1 MKKTA
6 AEVTVYHRIMAHD
19 RGGTI
24 QDRNCP
30 MSLDI
35 TDYELDLLEYQAE
48 EERLKQWTEDACLS
62 ESEGLDSVSSGPNP
76 PRTDDSED
84 ELDPEMLKA
93 LEEIDRS
100 EERLIA
106 PQTIP
111 GRKSPFEAL
120 KDRHLDD
127 DEGIE
132 EAFEDDWDPSIPEP
146 NAAQIACLKTY
157 FGHSKFKPVQ
167 WKVISSVLRER
178 RDNLVVMATGYGKSL
193 CYQFP
198 PVYTGGVGIVISPLI
213 SLMEDQVLQ
222 LEMSNIPS
230 CFLGSAQSKNILG
243 EVRSG
248 HYRVVYMTPEFC
260 SSDVSL
266 LQHLNN
272 TIGITLIAVDEA
284 HCISEWGHDFRSSY
298 RSLGSLKTSLPS
310 VPILAVTATA
320 SPSIREDIAQ
330 SLKLRNYPVTC
341 TSFDR
346 PNLYLEVGRKTPNI
360 IHDLQPL
367 MVKKKGSTWEFE
379 GPTIIYC
386 PSRKSSEQVTA
397 ELRKLNISC
406 GTYHAGMG
414 IKARREVHHR
424 FMRDEIQCVVATVAF
439 GMGINKA
446 DIRKVIHYGAPKEME
461 SYYQEIGRAGRDG
474 QPSSC
479 HVFWTLSDMNFNRH
493 MLSEI
498 KSTTFREYKMKMLTK
513 MEKYLNSL
521 NCRRRIILSH
531 FEDKQLRKA
540 TSGIMGTDNCCDN
553 CRSGSHNNL
562 SVDNLEEN
570 LKDFG
575 KQAYQLMSAIS
586 ALGERFGSGV
596 PILFL
601 RGSSSQRLPDKYR
614 CHPLFGSGKDQSENW
629 WKALARL
636 LIGESFLKEASG
648 TNKFA
653 VTCGLT
659 KKAHDWMRKAV
670 NESYRSLLLPPS
682 EELCP
687 RTFQVSS
694 SPRVQSSLQLTPIMK
709 PGKPSSEVQKGSL
722 WEKFS
727 YQVPSKPSKSFPI
740 QLPNH
745 TIAVPSEPAVSSRE
759 LELQTSLYGKL
770 VALRQRIA
778 GEKDIPP
785 AVLATNKILVEMAKI
800 RPTAVENLKKIDG
813 VSEAKA
819 SMLSPLLSA
828 IKEFCLLNKL
838 QADVFS
844 GNCGKVEEKSMI
856 STTPESSPLSE
867 SFHITYSLFQD
878 KHLSLNEIAGIRGLP
893 ISVVGAHLY
902 QALKA
907 GYQVD
912 LSRAGL
918 TSEIQK
924 VITTIIQSPP
934 INSDLSRGKAIRAL
948 VPAGIELYLIRMVMF
963 LLEKSS
969 GTGQG
974 ERHCDFSKNVSLDLV
989 EVCQSTSGPSH
1000 STDLKG
1006 IKNNCLWIEA
1016 EKVVKTNETQ
1026 LAQSSQAGV
1035 QFSPNPLPANSACLN
1050 LHEFDADTE
1059 ELFADSQT
1067 FSQTSK
1073 RKLPGWFGA
1082 PKESCLSTVSGK
1094 KAKTKRGLFG

>member
-1 MKKTA
+1 
-6 AEVTVYHRIMAHD
+6 MAHD
-19 RGGTI
+19 RGRSI
-24 QDRNCP
+24 QDRNGP

-35 TDYELDLLEYQAE
+35 TDYELDLLEYEAQ
-48 EERLKQWTEDACLS
+48 EERLKQWTEDALY
-62 ESEGLDSVSSGPNP
+62 EPKGPNP

-84 ELDPEMLKA
+84 ELDPEMLEA
-93 LEEIDRS
+93 LENIDRG
-100 EERLIA
+100 EEHLIA
-106 PQTIP
+106 SQTIP
-111 GRKSPFEAL
+111 GRRRSPVEGL
-120 KDRHLDD
+120 KDRHLGD
-127 DEGIE
+127 DEDESIE
-132 EAFEDDWDPSIPEP
+132 EAFEVDWNPSIPEP

-157 FGHSKFKPVQ
+157 FGHSRFKPVQ
-167 WKVISSVLRER
+167 WKVIASVLRER

-222 LEMSNIPS
+222 LEMSNIPA
-230 CFLGSAQSKNILG
+230 CFLGSAQSKNILAD
-243 EVRSG
+243 VRSG
-248 HYRVVYMTPEFC
+248 HYKVVYMTPEFC
-260 SSDVSL
+260 SSGVSL
-266 LQHLNN
+266 LLHLNK
-272 TIGITLIAVDEA
+272 TVGITLIAVDEA

-298 RSLGSLKTSLPS
+298 RSLGSLKISLPS
-310 VPILAVTATA
+310 VPILALTATA

-330 SLKLRNYPVTC
+330 SLKLKNYQVTC

-346 PNLYLEVGRKTPNI
+346 PNLFLEVGRKTSNI
-360 IHDLQPL
+360 FHDLQPL
-367 MVKKKGSTWEFE
+367 MIKKKGSTWEFE

-397 ELRKLNISC
+397 ELTKLNILC

-474 QPSSC
+474 LPSSC
-479 HVFWTLSDMNFNRH
+479 HVFWTLTDMNFNRH

-498 KSTTFREYKMKMLTK
+498 KSTVFREYKMKMLTK

-540 TSGIMGTDNCCDN
+540 TSGIMGTDSCCDN
-553 CRSGSHNNL
+553 CRSRSQNNL
-562 SVDNLEEN
+562 TVDNLEES

-596 PILFL
+596 PVLFL
-601 RGSSSQRLPDKYR
+601 RGSNSQRLPDKYR

-636 LIGESFLKEASG
+636 LIGECYLKEASG
-648 TNKFA
+648 INKFA

-659 KKAHDWMRKAV
+659 KKAHEWMHKAA
-670 NESYRSLLLPPS
+670 NESHRSLLLLPS

-694 SPRVQSSLQLTPIMK
+694 SPRVPSSVQLTPNMK
-709 PGKPSSEVQKGSL
+709 SSKPSSEVQKGSL

-727 YQVPSKPSKSFPI
+727 YQVPNKPSKSNPFQSPSPT
-740 QLPNH
+740 L
-745 TIAVPSEPAVSSRE
+745 AVPSKPAVSSRE
-759 LELQTSLYGKL
+759 MELQTSMYGKL
-770 VALRQRIA
+770 VTVRQRIA
-778 GEKDIPP
+778 SEKDIPP
-785 AVLATNKILVEMAKI
+785 AVLATNKILVDMAKI
-800 RPTAVENLKKIDG
+800 RPTTVENLKKIDG

-819 SMLSPLLSA
+819 SMLSPLLST
-828 IKEFCLLNKL
+828 IKEFCLLNNL
-838 QADVFS
+838 QADVVS
-844 GNCGKVEEKSMI
+844 GDCGNEEEKSMT
-856 STTPESSPLSE
+856 SRSPESSQLSE
-867 SFHITYSLFQD
+867 SFHITYSLFQE
-878 KHLSLNEIAGIRGLP
+878 KHLSLKEIASTRGLS

-902 QALKA
+902 QALKG
-907 GYQVD
+907 GYPVD
-912 LSRAGL
+912 LNRAGL

-924 VITTIIQSPP
+924 VITTVIKNPP

-948 VPAGIELYLIRMVMF
+948 VPADIELYLIRMVMA
-963 LLEKSS
+963 LLEKGSC
-969 GTGQG
+969 TGQG
-974 ERHCDFSKNVSLDLV
+974 ERQSDFSNKLKPDLV
-989 EVCQSTSGPSH
+989 EVCQSTSGPSK
-1000 STDLKG
+1000 STNSKA
-1006 IKNNCLWIEA
+1006 IENNRLWIETERA
-1016 EKVVKTNETQ
+1016 VKTSGTQ
-1026 LAQSSQAGV
+1026 PAQSSQV
-1035 QFSPNPLPANSACLN
+1035 SVPVSPNPPPSKTASLN

-1067 FSQTSK
+1067 SSQSSK
-1073 RKLPGWFGA
+1073 RKLPGWF
-1082 PKESCLSTVSGK
+1082 ESSKGCGVSSVSGK